1 MCPWTQSLLFASNQF
16 CGAVASS
23 DFSNVDPF
31 CSCVGAGL
39 ASIEFDS
46 RGHVR
51 REFFF
56 DSVRKN
62 TVTSK
67 RVRIPSEQGLHVV
80 FGCWMLLGIVNSFM
94 AVELVWTSPSLSQLF
109 NLITP
114 RSFFFSFGRLPV
126 QSNGHLIL
134 ISVRL
139 LMHPIL

>member
-56 DSVRKN
+56 RFGSKEYSYMKAGSYPFRAG
-62 TVTSK
+62 TS
-67 RVRIPSEQGLHVV
+67 RS
-80 FGCWMLLGIVNSFM
+80 FWMLD
-94 AVELVWTSPSLSQLF
+94 AVGYSQQFYGGGVSLDKSIF
-109 NLITP
+109 VPT
-114 RSFFFSFGRLPV
+114 V
-126 QSNGHLIL
+126 QSDH
-134 ISVRL
+134 SA
-139 LMHPIL
+139 